1 MNAHSHLGTFARGII
16 AGAALLLI
24 AGCSALSGSTR
35 DSSDRPRVQ
44 VEVSPTPPPPASP
57 PSASQPPANLADIPD
72 AVPKVEPRSLRGNP
86 PWYEVFGKRYY
97 VLPTSE
103 GYRERG
109 IASWYGPDFH
119 TKATSSG
126 EPYDMYAMTAAHKT
140 LPLPAYAR
148 VTNLSNGRS
157 VVVRINDRGPFVA
170 NRIIDLSYTAAHK
183 LDMTRA
189 GTALVEVQVLTPGTL
204 TNTAQNVA
212 ATQTVPALSPTAVY
226 LQAGAFSVSAN
237 ATQLA
242 DRLRS
247 NGFTDVQV
255 LPPDATAPLHRV
267 RIGPIADVA
276 ALDQTA
282 ARLTQLGVEAHLVT
296 P

>member
-1 MNAHSHLGTFARGII
+1 MRNPRTDI
-16 AGAALLLI
+16 A
-24 AGCSALSGSTR
+24 AGCACVLAACGVLVSGCG
-35 DSSDRPRVQ
+35 SSSSVVRETPRSGPPVQ
-44 VEVSPTPPPPASP
+44 VTVDPVPAP
-57 PSASQPPANLADIPD
+57 GRPGNLASIPD

-97 VLPTSE
+97 VLAASE

-109 IASWYGPDFH
+109 VASWYGPDFH
-119 TKATSSG
+119 AKATSSG

-140 LPLPAYAR
+140 LPLPCYAR

-189 GTALVEVQVLTPGTL
+189 GTTFVEVEVLTPGSL
-204 TNTAQNVA
+204 PDTAQA
-212 ATQTVPALSPTAVY
+212 LTATQTLPALSPVLY
-226 LQAGAFSVSAN
+226 LQAGAFGVATN
-237 ATQLA
+237 AAQLA
-242 DRLRS
+242 DRLRRS
-247 NGFTDVQV
+247 GFTDVLV
-255 LPPDATAPLHRV
+255 LPPDALAPLHRV
-267 RIGPIADVA
+267 RIGPIANVA
-276 ALDQTA
+276 GFDQVA
-282 ARLTQLGVEAHLVT
+282 ARLTALGIDARLVT